1 MIKKVLV
8 TGGYGFIGSHFIDLV
23 IKNKI
28 RVINIDNLSKGS
40 NLKNLNYK
48 SKYYKFYKVSI
59 NNNKI
64 INEIINFEE
73 PEAIVNFAAE
83 THVDRSIKKPMDFIK
98 TNVNG
103 LTNIALAYKNFLNKN
118 KKNKYK
124 FIQISTDEVYG
135 STKNKPFIETDNLKP
150 NSPYSSSK
158 TSADLILRSLD
169 KTFNFKSIILR
180 PSNNFGPRQFEEKL
194 IPLSLMKLKNRKKI
208 PIYGDGKNRREWFYV
223 KDCVKTIF
231 NILKSN
237 IYTGIFNI
245 GSANIISNLELIT
258 LLCKKYTKKNTKQR
272 YFKWLLIMY

>member
-135 STKNKPFIETDNLKP
+135 STKNK
-150 NSPYSSSK
+150 
-158 TSADLILRSLD
+158 
-169 KTFNFKSIILR
+169 
-180 PSNNFGPRQFEEKL
+180 
-194 IPLSLMKLKNRKKI
+194 
-208 PIYGDGKNRREWFYV
+208 
-223 KDCVKTIF
+223 
-231 NILKSN
+231 
-237 IYTGIFNI
+237 
-245 GSANIISNLELIT
+245 
-258 LLCKKYTKKNTKQR
+258 
-272 YFKWLLIMY
+272 